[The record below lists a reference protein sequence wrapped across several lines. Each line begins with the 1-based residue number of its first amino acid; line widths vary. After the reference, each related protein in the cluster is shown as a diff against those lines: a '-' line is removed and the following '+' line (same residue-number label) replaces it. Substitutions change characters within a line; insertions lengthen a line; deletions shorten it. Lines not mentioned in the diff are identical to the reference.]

1 MRCIKAILLSFVFM
15 CGCCLSKAQTPV
27 DSAAIKHS
35 PLKTV
40 TDEQYNAL
48 MNGTDIWGFGKAAL
62 LNRYPDP
69 ENVMKFKKELQLS
82 PIQEHNIAPVAK
94 ELHRKKLEMGLII
107 LKNELVIDSLFRKH
121 QAVDGSVIFY
131 TTRYGAY
138 MAELRNAILQAC
150 MVTQKQLTTL
160 QINKFNALLKG
171 N

>member
-1 MRCIKAILLSFVFM
+1 MSYIKDLLLVLVITFT
-15 CGCCLSKAQTPV
+15 CYAANAQAPA
-27 DSAAIKHS
+27 DSTIKHS

-48 MNGTDIWGFGKAAL
+48 MSGTDIWGFGKAAL

-107 LKNELVIDSLFRKH
+107 IKNERVIDSLFHTHK
-121 QAVDGSVIFY
+121 AVDGVVVY
-131 TTRYGAY
+131 YATRSGAY
-138 MAELRNAILQAC
+138 MGELRNAILQAC
-150 MVTQKQLTTL
+150 MLTEKQLSTL
-160 QINKFNALLKG
+160 QINKFNALLKA